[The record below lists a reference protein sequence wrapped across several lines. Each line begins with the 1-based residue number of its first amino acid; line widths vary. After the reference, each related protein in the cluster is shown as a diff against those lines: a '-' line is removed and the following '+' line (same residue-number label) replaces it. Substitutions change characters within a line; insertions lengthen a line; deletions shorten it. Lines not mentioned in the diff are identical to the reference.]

1 MAEAVPI
8 EHDPF
13 EGGGSPPKPYAVPV
27 DHTPIFDDDVRYG
40 APFDAAGQATPL
52 SAWRNSAQRVA
63 WPAPSAGD
71 QPSNNASANWPGP
84 QKPAAAESSEQ
95 PGALRTFGTA
105 AGQAAVGGAGDTI
118 KGLTVAA
125 GRLNRRALD
134 VMDRVDRGEDVP
146 PIDDPIGYQD
156 MTQEQRRAFREQW
169 KETLTRPIE
178 DNPAYKLGVAV
189 ERYGYN
195 TFPLTPE
202 QRASWAGRGGNVVGG
217 LLPAIA
223 ATGVGSLLGAPEA
236 GWLVGASQQGM
247 QAAGATF
254 DDAIAH
260 GASEEDAAK
269 AAGLSALVG
278 AGLGA
283 VPLSRVLAPVRASAP
298 SLMGWAAAKLDQALR
313 SGATFAGIG
322 EAQDY
327 LRQEIAKAYYDPNAK
342 YSPDIERVLINLIG
356 GGAIGTL
363 GPTRGGEA
371 PESKRND
378 QPPHNDKTLQPPPE
392 PGAPGGNQVGAG
404 PRFVIPAN
412 DRYAGKDLGPGK
424 DLGRRVTANVRYP
437 FSGKDVQRSADDQG
451 SPMVDPWIADV
462 ARRSRDDGASGAPAQ
477 DYARTVR
484 PTERT
489 AGANNTRWANNSDE
503 PPRESGSEPGDE
515 GDRFEAPEYPHDPR
529 PRDHERSIYGM
540 TPDREEL
547 LRDVTGLGPD
557 NFRGH
562 VIIRPVWKNI
572 KGLMVDEDGHPMG
585 LIERTLYPDDE
596 SLKHGSFPEVGHAVH
611 NHLELFDGYQGKD
624 IAKDILAHS
633 IEWYGR
639 SGINFAHTHA
649 NIEWGAYAWGKYGFV
664 PKAWSWPLLKLDIA
678 DRLEDFRAGGHV
690 SDRQYNKVQAALKS
704 NDPKALWGIVDNT
717 TPVPSSLI
725 NDRSNWYTTLGRALL
740 RWQRWD
746 GKLNLRNLD
755 MMDRFHGYV
764 GRKR

>member
-1 MAEAVPI
+1 MVEAVPI

-13 EGGGSPPKPYAVPV
+13 EGDGSPPKPYAMPV

-40 APFDAAGQATPL
+40 APFDAASQATPQSL
-52 SAWRNSAQRVA
+52 WRNPAQPVA
-63 WPAPSAGD
+63 WPTTSVGN
-71 QPSNNASANWPGP
+71 QPSDNTSANG
-84 QKPAAAESSEQ
+84 PAAQRSAASEAPEQ
-95 PGALRTFGTA
+95 PGALRTFATA
-105 AGQAAVGGAGDTI
+105 AGQAAVGAAGDTI

-134 VMDRVDRGEDVP
+134 VMDRVDRGEYVP

-169 KETLTRPIE
+169 KESLTRPIE
-178 DNPAYKLGVAV
+178 ENPAYKLGVAV
-189 ERYGYN
+189 GRYGYN

-202 QRASWAGRGGNVVGG
+202 QRASWAGRGGNFVGG

-223 ATGVGSLLGAPEA
+223 ATGVGSLLGTPEA

-254 DDAIAH
+254 DDAMAH
-260 GASEEDAAK
+260 GASEDDAAK

-298 SLMGWAAAKLDQALR
+298 GLMGWAAAKIDQALR
-313 SGATFAGIG
+313 SGVTFAGVG

-356 GGAIGTL
+356 GGAIWTL
-363 GPTRGGEA
+363 GSTRGGAA
-371 PESKRND
+371 PESRRND
-378 QPPHNDKTLQPPPE
+378 QPAPNDRTLQPPPE
-392 PGAPGGNQVGAG
+392 PDAPGADQVGAR
-404 PRFVIPAN
+404 PRFVIPA
-412 DRYAGKDLGPGK
+412 DSPSFGK
-424 DLGRRVTANVRYP
+424 DLGRRVTADVRYPLYP
-437 FSGKDVQRSADDQG
+437 FSGKDVQRAHDQG
-451 SPMVDPWIADV
+451 SPMVDPWLADV
-462 ARRSRDDGASGAPAQ
+462 ARRSRDDGASGVPMQ
-477 DYARTVR
+477 DYTPAVR
-484 PTERT
+484 PIERA
-489 AGANNTRWANNSDE
+489 AGANNVRRANNSDG
-503 PPRESGSEPGDE
+503 PPRDPGSEPGDE
-515 GDRFEAPEYPHDPR
+515 GDRFEAPQDPYDPK
-529 PRDHERSIYGM
+529 PRDHETTKNGM

-547 LRDVTGLGPD
+547 LRDVTGFGPAH
-557 NFRGH
+557 FRGH
-562 VIIRPVWKNI
+562 VIIRPNRKI
-572 KGLMVDEDGHPMG
+572 IRGALLDEEGLPMG
-585 LIERTLYPDDE
+585 LIERTLYPFDKT
-596 SLKHGSFPEVGHAVH
+596 LQRASFPEMGHAVH
-611 NHLELFDGYQGKD
+611 SHLELLDGYQGKD

-639 SGINFAHTHA
+639 NGINFAHAHA

-690 SDRQYNKVQAALKS
+690 SDRQYKKVQAALQS
-704 NDPKALWGIVDNT
+704 DDPKALWGIVDNT
-717 TPVPSSLI
+717 SPIPSSLI
-725 NDRSNWYTTLGRALL
+725 NDRSDWYTTLGKALL

-746 GKLNLRNLD
+746 GKLNLGNND

>member
-1 MAEAVPI
+1 MVEAVPI

-13 EGGGSPPKPYAVPV
+13 EGDGSPPKPYAVPV
-27 DHTPIFDDDVRYG
+27 DRTPIFDDDVRYG
-40 APFDAAGQATPL
+40 APFDAAGQATPQ
-52 SAWRNSAQRVA
+52 SAWRNSAQPRG
-63 WPAPSAGD
+63 WPAPSAGN
-71 QPSNNASANWPGP
+71 QPSDNASANWPGS
-84 QKPAAAESSEQ
+84 QRPAASEASEQ

-105 AGQAAVGGAGDTI
+105 AGQAAVGAAGDTI

-134 VMDRVDRGEDVP
+134 VMDRVDRGEYVP

-178 DNPAYKLGVAV
+178 ENPAYKLGVAV

-202 QRASWAGRGGNVVGG
+202 QRASWAGRGGNFAGG

-223 ATGVGSLLGAPEA
+223 ATGVGSVLGVPEA
-236 GWLVGASQQGM
+236 GLFVGATQQGM

-254 DDAIAH
+254 DDGIAH
-260 GASEEDAAK
+260 GASEDDAAK

-278 AGLGA
+278 AGLGG
-283 VPLSRVLAPVRASAP
+283 VPLSRVLAPVLASAP
-298 SLMGWAAAKLDQALR
+298 GLMGWAAAKLDQALR
-313 SGATFAGIG
+313 SGATFAGVG

-327 LRQEIAKAYYDPNAK
+327 LRQEIAKAYYDPNAR

-363 GPTRGGEA
+363 GPTRGGVV
-371 PESKRND
+371 PESTRND
-378 QPPHNDKTLQPPPE
+378 QPPPNERTLQPPPE
-392 PGAPGGNQVGAG
+392 AGAPGGNQVGADL
-404 PRFVIPAN
+404 RFFIPAD
-412 DRYAGKDLGPGK
+412 DRYGGK
-424 DLGRRVTANVRYP
+424 DLGRRVTADERYPLYP
-437 FSGKDVQRSADDQG
+437 FSGKDVQRSAHDQG
-451 SPMVDPWIADV
+451 PPMVDPWIADV
-462 ARRSRDDGASGAPAQ
+462 ARRSRDDGASGVPAQ
-477 DYARTVR
+477 DYARTLR

-489 AGANNTRWANNSDE
+489 AGANNVRWANNSDE
-503 PPRESGSEPGDE
+503 PPREPGSEPGDE
-515 GDRFEAPEYPHDPR
+515 GDRFEAPQDPYDPR
-529 PRDHERSIYGM
+529 PRDHESTKYGM

-547 LRDVTGLGPD
+547 LRDVTGFGPD
-557 NFRGH
+557 NFKGH
-562 VIIRPVWKNI
+562 VIIRPNRRI
-572 KGLMVDEDGHPMG
+572 IRGILLDEDGNPMG
-585 LIERTLYPDDE
+585 LIERTLYPFDE
-596 SLKHGSFPEVGHAVH
+596 KLERASFPEMGHAVH
-611 NHLELFDGYQGKD
+611 QHLELFDGYQGNGV
-624 IAKDILAHS
+624 AKDILAHS
-633 IEWYGR
+633 IQWYGR
-639 SGINFAHTHA
+639 NGINFAHSHA

-704 NDPKALWGIVDNT
+704 KDPKALWGIVDNT